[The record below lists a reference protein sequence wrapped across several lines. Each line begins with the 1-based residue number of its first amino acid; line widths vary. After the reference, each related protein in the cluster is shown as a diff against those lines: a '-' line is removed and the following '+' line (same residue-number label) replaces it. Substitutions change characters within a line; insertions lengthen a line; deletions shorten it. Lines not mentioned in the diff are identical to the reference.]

1 MTDGLEMNILYT
13 ISALTDGD
21 LTSDGEGFSNL
32 DEIQCGFDSSDAK
45 LQCSTGLP
53 WLKILLD

>member
-1 MTDGLEMNILYT
+1 MTDGMEVDILYT
-13 ISALTDGD
+13 NLLLTDGD
-21 LTSDGEGFSNL
+21 LASDGEGFSNL

-53 WLKILLD
+53 